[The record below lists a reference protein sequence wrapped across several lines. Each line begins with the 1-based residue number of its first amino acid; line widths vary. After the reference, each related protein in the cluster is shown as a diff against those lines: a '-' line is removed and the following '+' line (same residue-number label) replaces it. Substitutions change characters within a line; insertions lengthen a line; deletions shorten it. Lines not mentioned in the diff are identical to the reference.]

1 MSKTIE
7 IKKVHIRN
15 LFLSFILGFGI
26 LYGLE
31 HFGNFSYKADSPP
44 QNSYEKPSFRRE
56 VCLQYVEK
64 FNNLH

>member
-31 HFGNFSYKADSPP
+31 HFGQFSYKADLPTQS
-44 QNSYEKPSFRRE
+44 SYEKPSLSRE
-56 VCLQYVEK
+56 VPGTTKILYIY
-64 FNNLH
+64 F